1 MGEDRTA
8 EPVLTLACYKCS
20 NLASAGAGAGGL
32 HCHCP
37 LPVLSISR
45 TWNPQVTQN
54 NPLLICSS

>member
-1 MGEDRTA
+1 MGEDKTA
-8 EPVLTLACYKCS
+8 EPVCSTLACYKCS
-20 NLASAGAGAGGL
+20 NLASAGAGGI